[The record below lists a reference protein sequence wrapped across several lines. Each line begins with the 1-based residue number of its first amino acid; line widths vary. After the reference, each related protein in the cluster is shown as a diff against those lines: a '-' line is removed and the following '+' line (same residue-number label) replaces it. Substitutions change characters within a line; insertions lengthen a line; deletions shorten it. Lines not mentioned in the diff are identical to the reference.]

1 MHGIKRLLVFCTLT
15 TILPILLLVTPLYL
29 RHNFYASVAYAVT
42 DSDILEITDGIST
55 IFCSAHTLQMNR
67 TFNAFQM
74 TQKPEITPYRKHI
87 RLKKSMILPDDTL
100 EYWGFYLLEGS
111 SVALSVCS
119 RFQGASILVVK
130 GERNLRTCGMLE
142 HHNTQVVESIFL
154 PEAKR
159 QVKVTFKSN
168 TEKINFVNN
177 IVQNNYNDTLDD
189 IEDRLLHNITLNNI
203 DQDIANLYSHLKGH
217 SVSNVKNRE
226 EEPKTLQDK
235 NIEYLVNPLEK
246 ETVRN
251 TRKLRHA
258 KKKEYKKQMKE
269 TKKKIAMQRKKNM
282 RKNIRKNSYIKRDI
296 SDKYSLMLE
305 KLLRRN
311 LSLEDNRDD
320 FKNEMKAQY
329 EKPKERIK
337 RNEEVVNPTHLLDQG
352 VKHGGNA
359 GNITDIDND
368 SSVSSFENEL
378 FKCYGGSILMA
389 QEFAPSEQCTNVTY
403 LLNSKHMQAV
413 HNVVEDGYYYY
424 IFYSDNDIVSN
435 DIYALFDIYKPTLRY
450 ENITKSCLNQTK
462 CSFSINILSSDRVIV
477 EIPTKNDFEYEID
490 DVNLLLSICHPR
502 MEYYSL
508 SLLVL
513 LCNIFYYF
521 STCCVYIMNIEFCS
535 NHISLKND
543 FTQLIKQNI

>member
-1 MHGIKRLLVFCTLT
+1 MR
-15 TILPILLLVTPLYL
+15 
-29 RHNFYASVAYAVT
+29 
-42 DSDILEITDGIST
+42 
-55 IFCSAHTLQMNR
+55 
-67 TFNAFQM
+67 
-74 TQKPEITPYRKHI
+74 
-87 RLKKSMILPDDTL
+87 
-100 EYWGFYLLEGS
+100 
-111 SVALSVCS
+111 

-154 PEAKR
+154 PEAKK

-177 IVQNNYNDTLDD
+177 IVQNYNDTLDD

-203 DQDIANLYSHLKGH
+203 DQDIVNLYSHLKGN
-217 SVSNVKNRE
+217 SVSNMENRKE
-226 EEPKTLQDK
+226 ESKTLQGK
-235 NIEYLVNPLEK
+235 NIQYLMNSLEK
-246 ETVRN
+246 ETIHS

-258 KKKEYKKQMKE
+258 KRREYKKQMKG
-269 TKKKIAMQRKKNM
+269 TKRMQRKKSM
-282 RKNIRKNSYIKRDI
+282 QSVQRNIRNNSYIKRDI
-296 SDKYSLMLE
+296 NDKYSLILE

-311 LSLEDNRDD
+311 LSLEDNRYDVR
-320 FKNEMKAQY
+320 NELKAQY

-352 VKHGGNA
+352 IKHGGNA
-359 GNITDIDND
+359 GNITDTDND

-435 DIYALFDIYKPTLRY
+435 DIYALFDIYKPTLHY

-477 EIPTKNDFEYEID
+477 EIPTKDDFEYEID

-502 MEYYSL
+502 ME
-508 SLLVL
+508 
-513 LCNIFYYF
+513 
-521 STCCVYIMNIEFCS
+521 VYIIFPIAVLFFILACAFM
-535 NHISLKND
+535 
-543 FTQLIKQNI
+543 

>member
-15 TILPILLLVTPLYL
+15 TILPILLLVIPLYL
-29 RHNFYASVAYAVT
+29 RHNFYANVAYAVT

-74 TQKPEITPYRKHI
+74 TQKPEITSYKKHT

-119 RFQGASILVVK
+119 RFPGASILVVK

-142 HHNTQVVESIFL
+142 HHNTQVVQSIFL
-154 PEAKR
+154 PEAKN

-168 TEKINFVNN
+168 TEKINFNNN
-177 IVQNNYNDTLDD
+177 IVQNNYNGTLDN
-189 IEDRLLHNITLNNI
+189 IEDRLLHNITLNNT

-217 SVSNVKNRE
+217 SVSNMENLE

-235 NIEYLVNPLEK
+235 NIRYFINPLEK
-246 ETVRN
+246 ET
-251 TRKLRHA
+251 THSIRKLRHA
-258 KKKEYKKQMKE
+258 KKREYNEQMKE
-269 TKKKIAMQRKKNM
+269 IKRNIAMQRKKSTQ
-282 RKNIRKNSYIKRDI
+282 RNIRNNSYIKRDTN
-296 SDKYSLMLE
+296 DKYSLILE

-311 LSLEDNRDD
+311 LSLEDNKDD
-320 FKNEMKAQY
+320 IKNEIKAQY

-359 GNITDIDND
+359 GNITDADND

-435 DIYALFDIYKPTLRY
+435 DIYTLFDIYKPTLHY
-450 ENITKSCLNQTK
+450 ENITKSCLNQTR
-462 CSFSINILSSDRVIV
+462 CSFSIKILSSDRVIV
-477 EIPTKNDFEYEID
+477 EIPTKDDFEYEID

-502 MEYYSL
+502 MEVYIIFPVA
-508 SLLVL
+508 VL
-513 LCNIFYYF
+513 LFILACAF
-521 STCCVYIMNIEFCS
+521 M
-535 NHISLKND
+535 
-543 FTQLIKQNI
+543 